1 VRFDAP
7 LKPLPGNKKNFKK
20 SENNAC
26 FLCGTMVGYM
36 YMIKNYEIK
45 KQKILLKRLEK
56 RVAFAKKVLYNN
68 PYKSL
73 FEVTQIINNTNKEKK
88 HYVKN

>member
-1 VRFDAP
+1 
-7 LKPLPGNKKNFKK
+7 
-20 SENNAC
+20 
-26 FLCGTMVGYM
+26 MVGYV
-36 YMIKNYEIK
+36 YMIKNYTMK

-73 FEVTQIINNTNKEKK
+73 FEVTQIIKNTNKEKK
-88 HYVKN
+88 HYE

>member
-1 VRFDAP
+1 
-7 LKPLPGNKKNFKK
+7 
-20 SENNAC
+20 
-26 FLCGTMVGYM
+26 MVGYV
-36 YMIKNYEIK
+36 YMIKNYTMK

-56 RVAFAKKVLYNN
+56 RVAFAKKVLYSN
-68 PYKSL
+68 PHKSL